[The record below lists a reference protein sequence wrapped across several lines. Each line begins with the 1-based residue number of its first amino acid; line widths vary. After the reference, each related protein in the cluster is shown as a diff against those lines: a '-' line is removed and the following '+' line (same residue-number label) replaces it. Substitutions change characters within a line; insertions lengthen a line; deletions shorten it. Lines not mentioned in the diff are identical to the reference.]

1 MTTVHDTSA
10 PDKRRYGA
18 RRFLRNYY
26 CSDYRRW
33 RRWFQQ
39 SSPFDTSMSSPF
51 CGTRWFHTSVGMKI
65 DVRQVGKWVVK
76 RNRGVLVDNGGEA
89 RRALMTLSNR
99 LRRVHVRVC
108 IYVYRAPHRLTRT
121 AGCLCLF
128 CELSMT
134 VSRCGRQ
141 WLSVVIRTLHL
152 ASYPPFVFNTTPL
165 RQPTL
170 CDKLF
175 YYEKN
180 IVKRIIGVCY
190 TPKCTPP
197 PTWQRVYAPRVD
209 EYDKRDTEQAQTG
222 TARGQTYIT
231 QGQ

>member
-108 IYVYRAPHRLTRT
+108 IYVYRAPYRLTRT

-152 ASYPPFVFNTTPL
+152 ASYPPLSSIPPHCGNPPCVINSFIMKKILSSVSSAFVTHLSAPPHPRGNVFMPPESMNTIKEI
-165 RQPTL
+165 QS
-170 CDKLF
+170 KL
-175 YYEKN
+175 
-180 IVKRIIGVCY
+180 KRVQLEVRRI
-190 TPKCTPP
+190 
-197 PTWQRVYAPRVD
+197 
-209 EYDKRDTEQAQTG
+209 
-222 TARGQTYIT
+222 
-231 QGQ
+231 